1 MPGFKFTPQYRSRVW
16 DGKIR
21 LFQYASGQIYVGLY
35 PYILDWCKK
44 NNIQV
49 VDGAKIK
56 DARKIILNLLLY
68 AQSGAI
74 GDEAP
79 GKDEAISEGLKWIEN
94 HVS

>member
-1 MPGFKFTPQYRSRVW
+1 ME
-16 DGKIR
+16 
-21 LFQYASGQIYVGLY
+21 
-35 PYILDWCKK
+35 KK
-44 NNIQV
+44 EINEIFFEDLHKSQMNSIN
-49 VDGAKIK
+49 KNSIE